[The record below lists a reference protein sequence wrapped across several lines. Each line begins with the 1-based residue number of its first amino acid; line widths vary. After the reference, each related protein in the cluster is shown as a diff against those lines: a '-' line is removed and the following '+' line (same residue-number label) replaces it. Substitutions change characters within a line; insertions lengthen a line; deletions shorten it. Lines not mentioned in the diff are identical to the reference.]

1 MALTKLCPCC
11 SGLEYASC
19 CKPYHIGGQAPTPVA
34 LMRSR
39 YSAYVLGLDAY
50 IIRTTHP
57 KNPLYEKNLK
67 KWAEEIRRFSQES
80 QFIKLEIESFGEDW
94 VAFVAHLSQNG
105 YPVFLKE
112 KSRFAKLDG
121 KWLYLSG
128 ILTETKPSDSKS

>member
-1 MALTKLCPCC
+1 M
-11 SGLEYASC
+11 GE
-19 CKPYHIGGQAPTPVA
+19 QAPTAIA

-39 YSAYVLGLDAY
+39 YSAYALGLDEY

-57 KNPLYEKNLK
+57 KNPLYEKNLR
-67 KWAEEIRRFSQES
+67 KWAEEIRRFSQET

-94 VAFVAHLSQNG
+94 VAFVAHLNQNG
-105 YPVFLKE
+105 CPVLLKE
-112 KSRFAKLDG
+112 RSRFAKLDG